1 MSGILGIENR
11 TENWKTT
18 IYFSPMFGGK
28 SHRLTEMLG
37 ATPELPPGEV
47 KPRECCRSVRQQ
59 MGSSG
64 KRSI

>member
-1 MSGILGIENR
+1 MFGILGIENR
-11 TENWKTT
+11 IENWKTT

-47 KPRECCRSVRQQ
+47 KT
-59 MGSSG
+59 
-64 KRSI
+64 